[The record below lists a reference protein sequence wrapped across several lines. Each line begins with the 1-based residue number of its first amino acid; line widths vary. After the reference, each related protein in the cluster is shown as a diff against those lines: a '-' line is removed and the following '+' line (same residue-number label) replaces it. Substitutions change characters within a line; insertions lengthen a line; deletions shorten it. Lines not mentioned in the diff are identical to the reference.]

1 MQVLGVFLMILAD
14 PAIEQVLTALL
25 LTIPSVYVLRIVKL
39 FQTPVVPAL
48 LLHVDRMG
56 PVQRLE
62 AAHDIG
68 IINMGLFY
76 CQLSAAFLCTGTI
89 SDMDSL
95 IRECR
100 LDFTV

>member
-1 MQVLGVFLMILAD
+1 MVPVD
-14 PAIEQVLTALL
+14 PAIEQVLPPLL
-25 LTIPSVYVLRIVKL
+25 FAIPSVYILSIVKL

-48 LLHVDRMG
+48 LLHVNRMG

-68 IINMGLFY
+68 IINMGLLY
-76 CQLSAAFLCTGTI
+76 CQLSAAFLCIGTI

-95 IRECR
+95 IREYR